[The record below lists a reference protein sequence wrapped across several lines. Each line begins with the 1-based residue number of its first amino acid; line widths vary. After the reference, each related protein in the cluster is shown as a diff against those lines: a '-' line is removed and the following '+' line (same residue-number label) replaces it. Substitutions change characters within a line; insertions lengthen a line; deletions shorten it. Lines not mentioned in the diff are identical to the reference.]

1 MDLNE
6 YGMSGKNLLD
16 DLQEEVVIVPVGK
29 GVRFANLL
37 IDTICVYAL
46 FFIVVFTAVI
56 IKLSNGGMVEDSQ
69 VFYFVLSYA
78 ILIGYF
84 TVLEALTGRSVGKFI
99 TGTRVYRLDGQPL
112 TWKDAFLR
120 ALIRLIPFE
129 AFSGLGFAPW
139 HDEWTKTTVGKK

>member
-6 YGMSGKNLLD
+6 YGVSKKDLLD
-16 DLQEEVVIVPVGK
+16 DLQDEAIIVPVGK

-46 FFIVVFTAVI
+46 FFIIVFVAVI
-56 IKLSNGGMVEDSQ
+56 IKLSNGEVVEDSQ

-84 TVLEALTGRSVGKFI
+84 TILEALTGRTIGKFI

-112 TWKDAFLR
+112 IWKDTFLR

-129 AFSGLGFAPW
+129 VFSGLGFAPW